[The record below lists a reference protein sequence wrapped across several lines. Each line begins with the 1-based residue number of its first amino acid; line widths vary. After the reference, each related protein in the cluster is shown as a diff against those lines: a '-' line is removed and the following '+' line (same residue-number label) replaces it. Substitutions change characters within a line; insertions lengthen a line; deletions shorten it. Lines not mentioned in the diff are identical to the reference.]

1 MAATIP
7 VFDSIEDLGYDVDF
21 RKDGIYKD
29 KNLLGGTRRD
39 QKTIEINENLSDHE
53 GRMNF
58 TAAHEVG
65 HIILHVP
72 FYNEKHGKDVSEHK
86 IISRKDG
93 GFEGTKKEPE
103 EWQADKFAAFLLMPS
118 ELIKKAFYKNYKKP
132 VNVRKK
138 RIIDLFFRKP
148 AFVKG
153 YQIAEEIIRI
163 GKFDNVSKMAMLNR
177 LIGMRL
183 VKGLSY
189 QKSITTQ

>member
-1 MAATIP
+1 M
-7 VFDSIEDLGYDVDF
+7 L
-21 RKDGIYKD
+21 
-29 KNLLGGTRRD
+29 
-39 QKTIEINENLSDHE
+39 
-53 GRMNF
+53 
-58 TAAHEVG
+58 
-65 HIILHVP
+65 
-72 FYNEKHGKDVSEHK
+72 
-86 IISRKDG
+86 
-93 GFEGTKKEPE
+93 

-132 VNVRKK
+132 VNIRKK
-138 RIIDLFFRKP
+138 RILDLFFRKP

-189 QKSITTQ
+189 QKASPRNEKRS